1 MTNLDIQKSKNLLK
15 RLDEEII
22 FLNSLMAQIS
32 NISSQVLFVSSN
44 IKGTWS
50 AIDKIHKSMENK
62 DETRIS
68 L

>member
-1 MTNLDIQKSKNLLK
+1 MTVTDIQKSKNLLK

-22 FLNSLMAQIS
+22 FLSSIMSQI
-32 NISSQVLFVSSN
+32 NALSSQVLYVSSN

-50 AIDKIHKSMENK
+50 AIDEIHKNWEK
-62 DETRIS
+62 REKEEEK

>member
-1 MTNLDIQKSKNLLK
+1 MADHDIQKSKNLLK

-22 FLNSLMAQIS
+22 FLSSIMSQI
-32 NISSQVLFVSSN
+32 NALSSQVLYVSSN

-50 AIDKIHKSMENK
+50 SIDEIYENWEK
-62 DETRIS
+62 REKEEEK